1 LYWARTRNLPVV
13 HVHSRRED
21 GVAAAPIPGFEPRPT
36 ESLIYK
42 STRSLFDSVE
52 LKRAVDPICQALVLG
67 FTGAG
72 DCVAAAVDAARLG
85 VRLVFITDAVAS
97 PMISVHEPEVVEDVV
112 NSVLQSWAACVTT
125 SELFKRG
132 LALTRT

>member
-1 LYWARTRNLPVV
+1 
-13 HVHSRRED
+13 
-21 GVAAAPIPGFEPRPT
+21 
-36 ESLIYK
+36 
-42 STRSLFDSVE
+42 
-52 LKRAVDPICQALVLG
+52 LG

-85 VRLVFITDAVAS
+85 VRLVFITDAIAS